1 MLGTC
6 IEKKSYVVPHA
17 PWPSAYPFLAHH
29 EVIGD
34 THESLTSFDRLPT
47 ATTQISFKKLEML
60 VAKPI
65 AKTKSSGYLST
76 RASKIGRCTDVPS
89 VCAIICK

>member
-6 IEKKSYVVPHA
+6 IEKNSCVVPQA

-29 EVIGD
+29 EVTGE
-34 THESLTSFDRLPT
+34 THESLTSLDRLPT
-47 ATTQISFKKLEML
+47 AMTQINFKKLEML
-60 VAKPI
+60 VASPI

-76 RASKIGRCTDVPS
+76 RASKIGKCTDVPS
-89 VCAIICK
+89 V